1 MTFAGRT
8 SDVGIGKYAGGNDG
22 PGLTIAIDKSGPD
35 LQYVNRLKVDGGE
48 RRIGMCI
55 HRAPRLSVNPL

>member
-22 PGLTIAIDKSGPD
+22 PELTIAIDKSGPTF
-35 LQYVNRLKVDGGE
+35 NT
-48 RRIGMCI
+48 
-55 HRAPRLSVNPL
+55 